1 MNTRQLEH
9 GYQSGGAD
17 QRRKWGPV
25 DFTLVMIGLAVGWA
39 LLIGYPEPQAQEVRD
54 VVGSQ
59 TAPAPIVALPAL
71 SPNAIQEDLPP
82 TF

>member
-9 GYQSGGAD
+9 GYQSGGAY
-17 QRRKWGPV
+17 QPRKWGSV

-39 LLIGYPEPQAQEVRD
+39 LLIGYPEPQAREVWD
-54 VVGSQ
+54 GAVSQ
-59 TAPAPIVALPAL
+59 VAPAKTPALPAL
-71 SPNAIQEDLPP
+71 SPDAIEHQAP

>member
-1 MNTRQLEH
+1 MRRRKDWH
-9 GYQSGGAD
+9 QSAD
-17 QRRKWGPV
+17 EAPPRKWGSI
-25 DFTLVMIGLAVGWA
+25 DYTLAMISLAMGWA